1 VLVAGVDPQVGGVG
15 ARYSP
20 EALPKALAAV
30 LDGDDR
36 SRCQEP
42 LLRHN
47 GWTCDDAHPFNE
59 AAFNTLKA
67 CLRDVAAA
75 PARHSGPTSSRLS
88 AMASS
93 YLVYLDGSD
102 PHGADEGARDRA

>member
-36 SRCQEP
+36 SRCLEA

-47 GWTCDDAHPFNE
+47 GWTYDDAHPFNE

-67 CLRDVAAA
+67 CLRNVAAA
-75 PARHSGPTSSRLS
+75 PALHSGPTSSRLS
-88 AMASS
+88 AMSSS
-93 YLVYLDGSD
+93 YLVYLDGID